1 MRDARDLKNTKVKV
15 GGKSGKV
22 VGFWVTENN
31 VVYAKI
37 KDYTGATTNHRLT
50 ELNSEILLINEKESE
65 E

>member
-1 MRDARDLKNTKVKV
+1 MRDARELKNATVKV
-15 GGKSGKV
+15 GGKTGKV

-37 KDYTGATTNHRLT
+37 KDYQGTTTNHRLT
-50 ELNSEILLINEKESE
+50 ELSSEMELVKKQLE